1 MNKMESEKIEVLL
14 IEDNPGD
21 ARLIQEMLA
30 EPGEAWFQ
38 FEYADRLSRGLEH
51 LENGGVDVVLLDLS
65 LPDGQGLDALEKV
78 QAQAPAVPVVVL
90 TGFDDETLAVEAL
103 RHGAQD
109 YLVKGDVDS
118 KVLYRAVRYSVER
131 KRAVEDAK
139 TLYQAGGGS
148 LRCCPGCEPFP
159 EYGRSAE
166 QCPG

>member
-1 MNKMESEKIEVLL
+1 LE
-14 IEDNPGD
+14 
-21 ARLIQEMLA
+21 RLK
-30 EPGEAWFQ
+30 
-38 FEYADRLSRGLEH
+38 D
-51 LENGGVDVVLLDLS
+51 GGVDVVLLDLG
-65 LPDGQGLDALEKV
+65 LPDGQGFDAFKKV

-90 TGFDDETLAVEAL
+90 TGFDDETLAVEAI

-139 TLYQAGGGS
+139 RDSKRVEALC
-148 LRCCPGCEPFP
+148 RCPGCEPFP

-166 QCPG
+166 QRPG